1 MINLEGQSQVCA
13 LGIVYRNEAQRY
25 TVLAVQ
31 LGVEPIEV

>member
-25 TVLAVQ
+25 TVFGRA
-31 LGVEPIEV
+31 IRCRAD